1 MENLEVSESG
11 TKSKGIQNSLTNEII
26 LKVSH
31 HALEVVYFRKV
42 NMWTILKSQIV
53 LLIGEK
59 KQFALSTASFLSL
72 EVVF

>member
-42 NMWTILKSQIV
+42 NM
-53 LLIGEK
+53 
-59 KQFALSTASFLSL
+59 
-72 EVVF
+72 